1 MFFIFTVMRSLFVLF
16 LGMALNGSAQSYTSY
31 FTGNSTDLEVIPNGG
46 ICLMGGSTEDGN
58 GMRWFWSVPMGEMC
72 W

>member
-1 MFFIFTVMRSLFVLF
+1 MRGLFVLF

-31 FTGNSTDLEVIPNGG
+31 FTGNPSDIEVVPNGG
-46 ICLMGGSTEDGN
+46 ICLMEVRPRMIMGCAG
-58 GMRWFWSVPMGEMC
+58 FWNEQMGEMC